1 MTVKKVAKLRYQRF
15 LGMRRNWCESDA
27 DQWTREDIVAA
38 AFSFLSYFTAAV
50 GIPLLILQRIEG
62 YVLCAVAVIL
72 AILLFFIITP
82 KLNAVSASYEEKQRE
97 YIKRI
102 EEEQRW
108 SK

>member
-1 MTVKKVAKLRYQRF
+1 MTAKKVAKLRYQRF

-38 AFSFLSYFTAAV
+38 TLSFLSYFTAAV
-50 GIPLLILQRIEG
+50 GIPLALLQRVEG
-62 YVLCAVAVIL
+62 YVLCVAAAIL
-72 AILLFFIITP
+72 AVVMFFIINP
-82 KLNAVSASYEEKQRE
+82 KLNAVSAAYEDKQRE